1 MNSRTVISTISTV
14 LIILATSIGA
24 FERGP
29 QGVSPGAS
37 GRLAGVKSTCPTF
50 TWESV
55 SEAQRHE
62 IVVYRVDP
70 ATMDADSLRFTPE
83 NEVLYTSI
91 SGLASAWTP
100 ESSDCFLPGESY
112 VWFIRAVADAETG
125 EGSEWSE
132 PRFFQVAAAPSAE
145 ELARA
150 VEVIRRWEAAGGGGS
165 LPLSAATDPVA
176 ATVPAT
182 AADSGT
188 GSGTASGATRTK
200 SVITGTAAIRGEQPD
215 ASGETYGVVGTSAS
229 PDGAGIGAANTAGG
243 PDLVLDGAVPAELT
257 EAGVDRPSASAQ
269 TFSFSNTGGGGMMLD
284 IDGVEVVTTAT
295 DQDTLAA
302 LAPCAPGEVAKWT
315 GTEWDCSPDVDTN
328 SDTLA
333 ALAPCAIGEVA
344 KWTGSTWECAPD
356 DNTLAG
362 MSCTPGEVA
371 KWTGSSWVCA
381 ADEDT
386 TYSIGTGLV
395 LEGGEI
401 TLDPA
406 WFSARI
412 SILDGPE
419 AVGMYTSIAV
429 GTDGLGLIS
438 YYDQTNGDLKVAH
451 CDNVLCTSATIS
463 VVDSEGDVG
472 AYTSLAIGADG
483 LGLISYHDVTNG
495 DLKVAHCNDIACS
508 SASIQTWSSPYDI
521 GEHTAIT
528 VGSDGLGLF
537 SYYDAT
543 NQNLRVAHCENA
555 LCSTATHSILD
566 TAGDV
571 GQYTSIVIAGGVG
584 LIFYYDATSGDLK
597 SARCG
602 DLACTAAS
610 AVMTTLASTGNVG
623 LYTSAAIGSDGLS
636 YVTYY
641 DASLQDLKI
650 ARCNLPQCNSASSW
664 TIDSTGDVGQYTS
677 LAFGTDGLGVIAYF
691 ADHGDDLKVAH
702 CENTQ
707 CTFASTSIIDSM
719 VPVGHYTSITI
730 GSDGLPLISYYDLVF
745 HHDLKVAHL
754 PYGY

>member
-1 MNSRTVISTISTV
+1 MQNNRFFLTIIVVITLTFAV
-14 LIILATSIGA
+14 GA
-24 FERGP
+24 AAELGP
-29 QGVSPGAS
+29 QGVSPGAPDRVS
-37 GRLAGVKSTCPTF
+37 RIDGGCPTF
-50 TWESV
+50 SWEATD
-55 SEAQRHE
+55 EAERYE
-62 IVVYRVDP
+62 LVVYRL
-70 ATMDADSLRFTPE
+70 DSNAPDLASME
-83 NEVLYTSI
+83 LSSDDEVLYTSI
-91 SGLASAWTP
+91 SGRATGWTP
-100 ESSDCFLPGESY
+100 ESSECFLAGEHY
-112 VWFIRAVADAETG
+112 VWFVRAVTELETG
-125 EGSEWSE
+125 EGSDWSE
-132 PRFFQVAAAPSAE
+132 PRYFEVAAAPSAE
-145 ELARA
+145 ELAQA
-150 VEVIRRWEAAGGGGS
+150 IEVIRRWESSGGDGS
-165 LPLSAATDPVA
+165 RTLSARADA
-176 ATVPAT
+176 AAVPA
-182 AADSGT
+182 AAAVAVPDADA
-188 GSGTASGATRTK
+188 GSAAPK

-215 ASGETYGVVGTSAS
+215 LSGETYGVVGTSAS

-243 PDLVLDGAVPAELT
+243 PDLVLDGAVPAEIT
-257 EAGVDRPSASAQ
+257 ESGIDRPSASPQ
-269 TFSFSNTGGGGMMLD
+269 MFSVTNTGGGGVTLT
-284 IDGVEVVTTAT
+284 VEDDPVVTTET
-295 DQDTLAA
+295 DQDTLAE
-302 LAPCAPGEVAKWT
+302 LAPCASGAVAKWA
-315 GTEWDCSPDVDTN
+315 GMEWDCAPDIDT
-328 SDTLA
+328 DTLS
-333 ALAPCAIGEVA
+333 ALGCAGNDVA
-344 KWTGSTWECAPD
+344 KWNGSSWVCAPD
-356 DNTLAG
+356 DDTLAG
-362 MSCTPGEVA
+362 MSCAPGELP
-371 KWTGSSWVCA
+371 KWNGTSWVCA

-412 SILDGPE
+412 STLDGPGT
-419 AVGMYTSIAV
+419 VGMYTSIAV
-429 GTDGLGLIS
+429 GADGLGLIS
-438 YYDQTNGDLKVAH
+438 YYDQTNGNLKVAH
-451 CDNVLCTSATIS
+451 CDDVLCISATIS
-463 VVDSEGDVG
+463 VVDSDGDVG
-472 AYTSLAIGADG
+472 AYTSLAIGADD

-495 DLKVAHCNDIACS
+495 DLKVAHCNDIDCS

-555 LCSTATHSILD
+555 LCSAATHSILD

-650 ARCNLPQCNSASSW
+650 ARCDLPQCNSVNSW

-677 LAFGTDGLGVIAYF
+677 LAFGADGLGVISYF
-691 ADHGDDLKVAH
+691 ANSGDDLKVAH

-707 CTFASTSIIDSM
+707 CTFASTSFIDSM
-719 VPVGHYTSITI
+719 IPVGHYTSITI
-730 GSDGLPLISYYDLVF
+730 GSDGLPLISYYDQVF
-745 HHDLKVAHL
+745 NHDLKVAHL